1 MFIKYVKFPDEQ
13 ACLKAMRSSYLG
25 KQSSWVFTEKC
36 EIGIPFKKGSA
47 SLSITC
53 TQFPITWVPNVR
65 KVQGLA
71 LKLVFLILIY
81 ESKNHVDDIVS
92 DNKII
97 NNGIIGF
104 TEA

>member
-1 MFIKYVKFPDEQ
+1 MFVKYVKFSDEQ

-36 EIGIPFKKGSA
+36 EIEIPFKKGSA
-47 SLSITC
+47 SLSIKC